1 MNKKYSIFKCKPKA
15 NVNQYLLIIK
25 LPLSK
30 TWCLFLKTVFEQ
42 ATTDWTFFSYN
53 INVIIDNS
61 ISTELIGFVCL
72 RKLPTPGRAERFS
85 NAVSLI
91 FF

>member
-1 MNKKYSIFKCKPKA
+1 MN
-15 NVNQYLLIIK
+15 QHLLIIK
-25 LPLSK
+25 FPLLK
-30 TWCLFLKTVFEQ
+30 TKCLFSKTVFEQ
-42 ATTDWTFFSYN
+42 ATTDWTLISWN

-61 ISTELIGFVCL
+61 ISAELIGFLCI
-72 RKLPTPGRAERFS
+72 RKPPTPDRAERFS